1 MIFNTSILKTE
12 YLPPISTFWA
22 ILNSENILMEVNE
35 NYQKKSTRN
44 RSKILGVNNIEV
56 LSVPLKRG
64 KNSKMAISEVQI
76 SYEDNWQNRHL
87 HSIRSA
93 YGNSPYFDFYFDALK
108 EIISLEHDSLLNL
121 NQQLLDYF
129 IKSLNLEVEIKP
141 TEDYQFTYGDGDCD
155 LRNVKFNNPNL
166 TSYTP
171 KNYNQVFEEKHGF
184 VSGISILDLLM
195 CKGPESIL
203 YI

>member
-1 MIFNTSILKTE
+1 MFATAILKTE

-22 ILNSENILMEVNE
+22 AINSKNVLLEVNE

-44 RSKILGVNNIEV
+44 RSKILGANNMEI
-56 LSVPLKRG
+56 LSVPLRKG
-64 KNSKMAISEVQI
+64 KNSKMPISEVRI
-76 SYEDNWQNRHL
+76 SYENNWQGKHL

-93 YGNSPYFDFYFDALK
+93 YGNSPYFEYYFESLRD
-108 EIISLEHDSLLNL
+108 IISIRHDSLLIL
-121 NQQLLDYF
+121 NQKLLLFFTVTLHLDF
-129 IKSLNLEVEIKP
+129 EIRP
-141 TEDYQFTYGDGDCD
+141 TEEYLHSYEEDSCD
-155 LRNVKFNNPNL
+155 LRNIKFNSPQL
-166 TSYTP
+166 DTYTP
-171 KNYNQVFEEKHGF
+171 KKYNQVFEEKHGF

>member
-1 MIFNTSILKTE
+1 MKFDTAIIKTE

-22 ILNSENILMEVNE
+22 INNSNKVLLEVNE

-44 RSKILGVNNIEV
+44 RAKILGVNKVEI

-64 KNSKMAISEVQI
+64 KNSGKSIQEVKI
-76 SYEDNWQNRHL
+76 SYEDPWQGKHL

-93 YGNSPYFDFYFDALK
+93 YGNSPYFEYYFDDLK
-108 EIISLEHDSLLNL
+108 AIIGKPYESLCQLN
-121 NQQLLDYF
+121 NELLDF
-129 IKSLNLEVEIKP
+129 FLKALNMDIVIKP
-141 TEDYQFTYGDGDCD
+141 TLEYIHEYESSDCD
-155 LRNVKFNNPNL
+155 LRRLKFNDPSL
-166 TSYTP
+166 SGYSP
-171 KNYNQVFEEKHGF
+171 KRYNQVFEEKHGF